1 MEPTQLK
8 DIATPIAE
16 TTAGAV
22 RLVTLR
28 LSNIQKLQAKK
39 SQHFSR
45 HVRSF
50 LETEVK
56 PPFRYRQVSPTAF
69 ALNSLCS
76 RQEFDRF
83 TIRIHDR
90 LLEFLFGTEGAAT
103 TDILIFAGTEQEV
116 AEFVTEP
123 EDKAVERSRKYLQGV
138 LSDLKK
144 ENTLTQAEPDSGA
157 EPGQITRIAGKRP
170 LLYRGILACPHNV
183 MIAYAITPNADPA
196 GVRPG
201 SLPTD
206 IDLARYM
213 SFRGDEA
220 INFSTRIF
228 DKASYLLQT
237 SSKDMQSV
245 ILLVPL
251 SYKSLLSHK
260 ESGHFLKNAS
270 EQPEWVRNQMFISVF
285 GAPTHPST
293 TVIQRFRSEF
303 SPHFRTLDWQV
314 TEPDFDHSLF
324 LGSRLHSLT
333 FDLHGHKFRRDHLI
347 TQFIDKIDDLRALK
361 IRAGITGIDSRD
373 ELGIALKSKLTY
385 LSGNAITAP
394 LTNYSP
400 AHQIELRDLPI
411 LEPTVLNSVTSS
423 TDADDA

>member
-76 RQEFDRF
+76 REEFDRY

-90 LLEFLFGTEGAAT
+90 LLEFLFGTEGSAT
-103 TDILIFAGTEQEV
+103 TDILVFAGTEQEV

-144 ENTLTQAEPDSGA
+144 EKEPPPT
-157 EPGQITRIAGKRP
+157 EPASSPVEGYISRMAGKRP
-170 LLYRGILACPHNV
+170 LVYRGILASPHNV
-183 MIAYAITPNADPA
+183 MIAYAITPNANPGGIQP
-196 GVRPG
+196 GVP
-201 SLPTD
+201 PTD

-251 SYKSLLSHK
+251 SYKSLLSQK
-260 ESGHFLKNAS
+260 ETGHFLKIAT

-285 GAPTHPST
+285 GAPKHPST

-303 SPHFRTLDWQV
+303 SPYFRTLDWQV
-314 TEPDFDHSLF
+314 TEPDFDHNLF

-373 ELGIALKSKLTY
+373 ELSIALKSKLTY